1 MTKRYTL
8 LARVDGEWHEM
19 LQTRVKKVSMIA
31 HAVMVDSGFEP
42 VDLALIQTLG
52 TAWKLLSV
60 KKGN

>member
-8 LARVDGEWHEM
+8 LARVDGAWHEM
-19 LQTRVKKVSMIA
+19 LQTHDKEVSMIA
-31 HAVMVDSGFEP
+31 HAVMIESGFEP

-52 TAWKLLSV
+52 TAWRLLTV